1 MRLIGAGQRSGV
13 EPRLLTGFW
22 TIPNLI
28 TLVRFL
34 LVPLFVWFVDH
45 EHYGLALIALVIL
58 GATDWVDG
66 YVARLLNQVS
76 VIGRWLDPAADRL
89 ALIVVA
95 ATFVIHGIAP
105 GWLVYLIVI
114 PDVLLVAYGLLLF
127 RGNPDIPVSN
137 IGKVRTALLLLGT
150 PMLLLYRVPGADN
163 ETLLTVAI
171 VILALGCT
179 GHMLAFVDYLLKVTR
194 KHRRLT
200 LTSSPEETFG

>member
-28 TLVRFL
+28 TLIRFL
-34 LVPLFVWFVDH
+34 LVPVFVWFVDQ
-45 EHYGLALIALVIL
+45 EHYGRAIIALVVL
-58 GATDWVDG
+58 GSTDWIDG
-66 YVARLLNQVS
+66 YIARLLNQVS

-105 GWLVYLIVI
+105 GWMVYLIVI
-114 PDVLLVAYGLLLF
+114 PDVLLVVYGLLLF

-150 PMLLLYRVPGADN
+150 PMLLLYRVPGFDN
-163 ETLLTVAI
+163 KTLLTVAI

-200 LTSSPEETFG
+200 LTSSPEEALG